1 MKTYITR
8 IKKILNQF
16 NQVHDYLTND
26 LKSPKILMGQI
37 MADRNKEKDC
47 IDRLSEVEFQV
58 FSQWGDD
65 GILQYLTNKIN
76 IPHKT
81 FVEFGVENYRE
92 SNTRFLLINNKWHG
106 LVLDGSKDNIDY
118 IKKDP
123 IFWASHL
130 YAKQIFITK
139 ANINETIKEQFL
151 EKGYNSQIGV
161 LSVDIDGNDYWIWE
175 AINCIT
181 PVIVVVEYNALF
193 GTEKKWTIPYIEN
206 FVRYEYDSSDQYWGA
221 SLAGLCCLAESKG
234 YHFVGCN
241 SNGNNAYFIKSEFN
255 TLKKISVEDGYEK
268 AFFRLYRDEK
278 GEFLKGKEALKPLLG
293 KEIYD
298 IEQKKVIRII
308 DEKIQPGFY

>member
-8 IKKILNQF
+8 VKEILNQF
-16 NQVHDYLTND
+16 RQVHDYLTND

-37 MADRNKEKDC
+37 MADLNKEKDS
-47 IDRLSEVEFQV
+47 INRLSEVEFQV

-65 GILQYLTNKIN
+65 GILQYLVNKIN

-106 LVLDGSKDNIDY
+106 LVLDGSKNNINY

-151 EKGYNSQIGV
+151 DKGYNSQIGV
-161 LSVDIDGNDYWIWE
+161 LSIDIDGNDYWIWE
-175 AINCIT
+175 TINCIN

-234 YHFVGCN
+234 YDFVGCN
-241 SNGNNAYFIKSEFN
+241 SNGNNAYFIKSGFN
-255 TLKKISVEDGYEK
+255 RLKKMSVEDGYEK

-278 GEFLKGKEALKPLLG
+278 GEFLKGKEALQPLLG

-298 IEQKKVIRII
+298 IEQKKIIKII